1 MNEMAYGSSTPVSTL
16 AAERAQVRSRL
27 ALALGLTVAFMV
39 VELAG
44 GVLTSSLALIADA
57 GHMATDVAALSL
69 SLFAIWMASRPAP
82 PERTF
87 GYYRVE
93 ILAALGNGLGLMLLV
108 AYVVWE
114 AVGRLGDT
122 PDVRAGPML
131 GVAAAGLC
139 VNVVVGMLLAP
150 ERRRNLNV
158 RGAFL
163 HVLGDILGSLGAM
176 SAAAVILITGADVAD
191 PIISMVIAGLIL
203 FGALRLVWETVDVL
217 LETTPR
223 HLDVVSVSE
232 ALQGIAGVTSV
243 HDVHVWTVTSGFI
256 AMSAHVSVAGGPD
269 HDEVL
274 VQAQRVLR
282 DRFGIDHATL
292 QLETPDI
299 EARLPAICLPGSACA
314 LVHGNGD
321 TGTRRSHA
329 RAPHASS

>member
-1 MNEMAYGSSTPVSTL
+1 MDTMDTQRSTSGSGL
-16 AAERAQVRSRL
+16 AVERAQVRSRL
-27 ALALGLTVAFMV
+27 AIALGLTLAFMG
-39 VELAG
+39 VELVG

-57 GHMATDVAALSL
+57 GHMATDVGALSL

-82 PERTF
+82 PERTY

-93 ILAALGNGLGLMLLV
+93 ILAALANGLWLMLLV
-108 AYVVWE
+108 AYVLWE
-114 AVGRLGDT
+114 AARRFTET
-122 PDVRAGPML
+122 PEVDAGPML
-131 GVAAAGLC
+131 GVAAAGLG
-139 VNVVVGMLLAP
+139 VNVISGLLLAP

-163 HVLGDILGSLGAM
+163 HVLGDILGSIGAM
-176 SAAAVILITGADVAD
+176 TAAAVILITGANVAD
-191 PIISMVIAGLIL
+191 PIVSVAIAGLIL
-203 FGALRLVWETVDVL
+203 FGAVRLVWETVDVL

-223 HLDVVSVSE
+223 HLDVTRLSE
-232 ALQGIAGVTSV
+232 ALQAIAGVTSV

-256 AMSAHVSVAGGPD
+256 AMSAHVSVAGGPG

-274 VQAQRVLR
+274 VRAQQLLR

-292 QLETPDI
+292 QLETPEV

-321 TGTRRSHA
+321 TNRRRDPSA
-329 RAPHASS
+329 APQASS

>member
-1 MNEMAYGSSTPVSTL
+1 
-16 AAERAQVRSRL
+16 
-27 ALALGLTVAFMV
+27 
-39 VELAG
+39 
-44 GVLTSSLALIADA
+44 
-57 GHMATDVAALSL
+57 
-69 SLFAIWMASRPAP
+69 
-82 PERTF
+82 
-87 GYYRVE
+87 
-93 ILAALGNGLGLMLLV
+93 
-108 AYVVWE
+108 
-114 AVGRLGDT
+114 
-122 PDVRAGPML
+122 
-131 GVAAAGLC
+131 
-139 VNVVVGMLLAP
+139 MLLAP

-176 SAAAVILITGADVAD
+176 AAAVVILVTGANVAD

-223 HLDVVSVSE
+223 HLDVTRLSE

-256 AMSAHVSVAGGPD
+256 AMSAHVSVSGGPG

-321 TGTRRSHA
+321 AGNGRAATRA
-329 RAPHASS
+329 RQASS

>member
-1 MNEMAYGSSTPVSTL
+1 MNAMQAQRSGSVPPL
-16 AAERAQVRSRL
+16 AVERLRVRSRL
-27 ALALGLTVAFMV
+27 TLALGLTVTFMV
-39 VELAG
+39 IELAG
-44 GVLTSSLALIADA
+44 GVLTSSLALVADA

-93 ILAALGNGLGLMLLV
+93 ILAALANGLALMLLV
-108 AYVVWE
+108 AYVLWE
-114 AVGRLGDT
+114 AAGRFAET
-122 PDVRAGPML
+122 PEVRAGPML
-131 GVAAAGLC
+131 GVAMAGLL
-139 VNVVVGMLLAP
+139 VNVAVGMLLAP

-163 HVLGDILGSLGAM
+163 HVLGDILGSLGAI
-176 SAAAVILITGADVAD
+176 SAAVIILFTGANATDPAISVA
-191 PIISMVIAGLIL
+191 IAGLIL
-203 FGALRLVWETVDVL
+203 FGAVRLVWETVDVL

-223 HLDVVSVSE
+223 HLDVTRLSE

-256 AMSAHVSVAGGPD
+256 AMSAHVSVTGGPD

-274 VQAQRVLR
+274 VRAQQVLR

-292 QLETPDI
+292 QLETPDV

-321 TGTRRSHA
+321 AGGRGTPA
-329 RAPHASS
+329 RVRQASS

>member
-1 MNEMAYGSSTPVSTL
+1 MDTMEASDSGFVSSL
-16 AAERAQVRSRL
+16 AAERMRVRSRL
-27 ALALGLTVAFMV
+27 ALALGLTVTFMV
-39 VELAG
+39 IELVG

-108 AYVVWE
+108 AYVLWE
-114 AVGRLGDT
+114 AAGRFAET
-122 PDVRAGPML
+122 PEVRAVPML
-131 GVAAAGLC
+131 GVATAGLA
-139 VNVVVGMLLAP
+139 VNVAVGMLLAP

-163 HVLGDILGSLGAM
+163 HVLGDILGSLGAI
-176 SAAAVILITGADVAD
+176 SAALVILVTGANIAD
-191 PIISMVIAGLIL
+191 PIISVVIAGLIL
-203 FGALRLVWETVDVL
+203 FGAARLVWETVDVL

-223 HLDVVSVSE
+223 HLDVTRLGE
-232 ALQGIAGVTSV
+232 ALQGIAGVTGV

-256 AMSAHVSVAGGPD
+256 AMSAHVSVAGGPG

-274 VQAQRVLR
+274 VRAQRVLR
-282 DRFGIDHATL
+282 ERFGIDHATL
-292 QLETPDI
+292 QLETPEI
-299 EARLPAICLPGSACA
+299 EASLPPICLPGSACA
-314 LVHGNGD
+314 LVYGNGD
-321 TGTRRSHA
+321 ADGRQA
-329 RAPHASS
+329 PVRAHQTSS